1 MWFAPGIITIEIVT
15 LCFPIYQV
23 YKHKKA
29 VRATTEALNDWEK
42 KRGNLSAESS
52 IITKRSGG
60 RMYSMTSLEECLAKN
75 HNALHVYCAL
85 KEFSGENIAFLVKV
99 IEFRKKWVKPL
110 ANASTNFDKTRIRN
124 YMYRQA
130 LTIYIAYVNTDTS
143 NMPINIE
150 SPIYSQLTRL
160 FGATTLLVACQRR
173 STPTSLKT
181 SATPWEDAFE
191 ELQPSESRGDISLTA
206 LKGHSLKG
214 QRSFDHGSATH
225 IVELEP
231 PADDS
236 LRDFSIPDEF
246 NESCFDAAK
255 ESIQYMV
262 WSETWQ
268 RYNEW
273 SRRNSTSNA

>member
-1 MWFAPGIITIEIVT
+1 MWFAPSIITIEIVT

-23 YKHKKA
+23 HKHKKA

-42 KRGNLSAESS
+42 TRGNLSAESS
-52 IITKRSGG
+52 VITKRSGG
-60 RMYSMTSLEECLAKN
+60 RMYSMTSLEECLVKN

-85 KEFSGENIAFLVKV
+85 KEFSGENIGFLVKV
-99 IEFRKKWVKPL
+99 MEFRKKWVQLL
-110 ANASTNFDKTRIRN
+110 ANPNINFDKTRIRN

-143 NMPINIE
+143 SMPINIE

-160 FGATTLLVACQRR
+160 FGAATFLVASERP
-173 STPTSLKT
+173 STPTSLGA
-181 SATPWEDAFE
+181 SATPWEDALE
-191 ELQPSESRGDISLTA
+191 ELHPLGGQADISM
-206 LKGHSLKG
+206 HSLKG

-231 PADDS
+231 PADDP
-236 LRDFSIPDEF
+236 LKDFAIPHEF
-246 NESCFDAAK
+246 NEACFDAAK
-255 ESIQYMV
+255 KSIQYMV

-273 SRRNSTSNA
+273 SRRHSTSSV